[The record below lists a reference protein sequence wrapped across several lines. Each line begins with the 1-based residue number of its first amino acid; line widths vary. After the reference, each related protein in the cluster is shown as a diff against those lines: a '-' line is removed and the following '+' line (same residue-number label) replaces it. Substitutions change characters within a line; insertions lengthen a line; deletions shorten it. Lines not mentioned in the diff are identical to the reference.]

1 MRDGG
6 NSEFCVKTRMQ
17 YIITMASDLT
27 NDIHFQHDLFHC
39 RVVNLDV
46 LRFMFQRKLYLVIV
60 LCIFLFDC
68 RDPMQCHCVKQER
81 RTST

>member
-60 LCIFLFDC
+60 LCIFLFDYGI
-68 RDPMQCHCVKQER
+68 QCSHCVKQER